1 MQQFFYE
8 AVAPDGQTIVG
19 KVEAID
25 AAEVQRTLVHQ
36 GYRPQSI
43 APTQALPALTTSSMA
58 IAVAPPVSVMPSVMT
73 QSAVTVPRTAPN
85 NITLAGNAA
94 RTQSRSRSSS
104 SQTASKN
111 ATPIGSSLGG
121 VKNSEL
127 MNFFQQFAALVKSGM
142 TVYAALDNLAGRNAN
157 KNLAQTL
164 REMAEAARQG
174 SSISEVM
181 AHYPR
186 IYESHIVG
194 MIRAGELG
202 GFLDIVLGE
211 IALNYEQNV
220 ALYKGSWMPK
230 SLALQ
235 AYFMVPIV
243 QPFFGSLFSSMDF
256 AANMALYVKLVLFRN
271 MPIAALVLLA
281 VIVVGRSVQ
290 LPRYREWRDTM
301 ALKLPP
307 FGELQRQAS
316 LSAFVRMLRKLY
328 HAGVSPVFAWEAAMN
343 TASNTVI
350 RAKLGN
356 AYAIMQNGGSLGD
369 AFTATG
375 LFDNGIE
382 QTVITGQMSGQ
393 VVESLDQA
401 AQFYQ
406 DKVEEYAEKSRK
418 AMKRL
423 GVMAM
428 LVFGGIA
435 MLIMAKTYF
444 SGMFGF
450 VERMFP
456 EVYGGE

>member
-19 KVEAID
+19 KVEAQD

-43 APTQALPALTTSSMA
+43 APTQSVPSVTASNRA
-58 IAVAPPVSVMPSVMT
+58 IAVVPSVVVMPSAAS
-73 QSAVTVPRTAPN
+73 QSVVTVPRTAPN

-94 RTQSRSRSSS
+94 RTQSRTRTA
-104 SQTASKN
+104 SQTVSKN
-111 ATPIGSSLGG
+111 ADLIGSSLGG
-121 VKNSEL
+121 VKSGEL

-174 SSISEVM
+174 SSISDVM
-181 AHYPR
+181 TCYPR

-220 ALYKGSWMPK
+220 ALYKGSWLPK
-230 SLALQ
+230 SIALQ
-235 AYFMVPIV
+235 AFFTIPIV

-256 AANMALYVKLVLFRN
+256 AANMALYAKLVLFRN
-271 MPIAALVLLA
+271 VPIAALILLA
-281 VIVVGRSVQ
+281 VIFASRSLQ
-290 LPRYREWRDTM
+290 LPRYRTWRDTM

-343 TASNTVI
+343 TASNSVI
-350 RAKLGN
+350 REKLGQ
-356 AYAIMQNGGSLGD
+356 AYGIMQNGGSLGD

-406 DKVEEYAEKSRK
+406 DRVEEYAEKSRK

-423 GVMAM
+423 GTMAM
-428 LVFGGIA
+428 IVFGGIA
-435 MLIMAKTYF
+435 LLLMVKTYF

-450 VERMFP
+450 IEKMFP